1 MAEEKQAKN
10 NNNVRSLLET
20 LVERTQHQLP
30 TTAVFYC
37 ASSNKRLMTF
47 LSTVCESH
55 HKEERP
61 DGTVKKQKIEQLEL
75 SNF

>member
-1 MAEEKQAKN
+1 MAEEKQAKH
-10 NNNVRSLLET
+10 NNVRSLLET
-20 LVERTQHQLP
+20 VVERTQHQLP

-61 DGTVKKQKIEQLEL
+61 DGPVKKQKIEQLEL